1 MVQESPESRS
11 NEDDKQERSVSPPG
25 SLEAESCLDRHDWH
39 FRWKN
44 ACDALG
50 YLSRLP
56 RAHFREKDK
65 GTERF
70 LVGALAVV
78 AALLFTPAEYLSPMI
93 LFCDILFGTTLLMFI
108 THRFGVLN
116 TLNAKQ
122 AALVWDLIVSISLF
136 VVFVVV
142 HLTAVYF
149 ILRYSVRI

>member
-1 MVQESPESRS
+1 MAQESPESRP
-11 NEDDKQERSVSPPG
+11 DKQEEHELAFSPPG
-25 SLEAESCLDRHDWH
+25 TLQAESCLDRHDWH
-39 FRWKN
+39 FRWKSACN
-44 ACDALG
+44 ALS

-56 RAHFREKDK
+56 RAHFKEADK

-70 LVGALAVV
+70 LVGALVVV
-78 AALLFTPAEYLSPMI
+78 AILLFTPADYLSPMI

-149 ILRYSVRI
+149 ILRYAVRI